1 MTVDGSIGG
10 QPVYAVVGGVVV
22 AAGPDWVAIVPNH
35 EAVVLT
41 YGNLTGPANAG
52 TKVGAGQLI
61 GRSARLSFGVSKIE
75 RDASGGVK
83 LVPYE
88 PAAWLAVRGLAVSV
102 KRRSSGQPLWCDGGR
117 TLRVPQQVAR
127 CGMALPEPSAW
138 ALLPVSVTL
147 S

>member
-1 MTVDGSIGG
+1 MGS
-10 QPVYAVVGGVVV
+10 QPVYAVVGGIVV
-22 AAGPDWVAIVPNH
+22 ASGPDWLALVPNH

-41 YGNLTGPANAG
+41 YLNLTGPAASG
-52 TKVGAGQLI
+52 TKVGAGEQI
-61 GRSARLSFGVSKIE
+61 GHSGRLGFGVAKIE

-83 LVPYE
+83 LVNYE
-88 PAAWLAVRGLAVSV
+88 PTAWLAVRGLSVSAK
-102 KRRSSGQPLWCDGGR
+102 KRASGQNLWCEGGR

-127 CGMALPEPSAW
+127 CGLSLPEPSGW